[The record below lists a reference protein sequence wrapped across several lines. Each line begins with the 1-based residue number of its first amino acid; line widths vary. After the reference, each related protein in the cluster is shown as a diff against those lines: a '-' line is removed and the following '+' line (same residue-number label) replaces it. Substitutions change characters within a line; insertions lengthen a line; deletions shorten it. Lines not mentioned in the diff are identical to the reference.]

1 MKKTFSLSALALIA
15 TALILPMQA
24 QAADRQISVKQKK
37 FPTFTVDDSSQLD
50 SANTNTDIAEA
61 KPPKIGV
68 KEFRVN
74 DEEVKPQPATVDD
87 QDIAQEE
94 SAPTPKKKK
103 TLRFKV
109 QDQPEQALSTPAQD
123 EADDVAEAPAEQP
136 SNLLNEKVK
145 LVKKPRVE
153 SNDEQE
159 DAAAPVDDTS
169 EDVAAD
175 TTDTE
180 EATDPNELRYYKLK
194 KKHYAVQYQT
204 EESYQPTTYNY
215 QEPSDSGYS
224 CHNNN
229 GY

>member
-1 MKKTFSLSALALIA
+1 MKTTLSLSAAALALIA

-37 FPTFTVDDSSQLD
+37 FPTFTVDDSSQQD
-50 SANTNTDIAEA
+50 NGNTDTAEA
-61 KPPKIGV
+61 NPPKIGV

-74 DEEVKPQPATVDD
+74 DDEVKPQPAAVDD

-94 SAPTPKKKK
+94 PAPKPKKQK

-109 QDQPEQALSTPAQD
+109 KDQSEQALSTPAQD

-145 LVKKPRVE
+145 LVKKPRIE

-159 DAAAPVDDTS
+159 EAAAPADDTS

-175 TTDTE
+175 TTETE
-180 EATDPNELRYYKLK
+180 EATDPNELRYYVLK
-194 KKHYAVQYQT
+194 KKHHAVQYQT
-204 EESYQPTTYNY
+204 EESYQPTTYTY
-215 QEPSDSGYS
+215 QEPSYTGYS